1 MKGMKKV
8 FALVLVAIFAVGMLA
23 ACGNSGGDAPAP
35 AGSGSSAAPAPSTM
49 KVGLIC
55 LHDENSTYDLN
66 FINGFKEA
74 CEAEGVEYL
83 IRTNIGETQ
92 DCYDTAVDLADKGC
106 TLICA
111 DSFGHED
118 YMIQAAKEFTDVQF
132 AHATGTKAH
141 TENLP
146 NYANAF
152 ASIYEGRFLAGVAA
166 GMKLNEMIAAGKIT
180 ADQAKMGYV
189 GAYTYAEVISGYT
202 SFYLGAKSVCPTVTM
217 DVTFT
222 GSWYDPAA
230 EQEGAETLIKR
241 GCVLISQHADSLG
254 APTACENAGVPNV
267 SYNGSTQ
274 AAGPNT
280 FIVSSRINWA
290 PYYRYAIQCVREGK
304 AIDKDWTGTLETDSV
319 QLTEVNEAVA
329 AEGTA
334 AAIEDVKAKL
344 ASGEVKVFDTTTFT
358 VEGAPVTTYMADVD
372 SDPAYEGDTE
382 VVIDGAF
389 AESKFRSAP
398 YFDLQIDGIT
408 LLDTAF

>member
-23 ACGNSGGDAPAP
+23 ACGKKEEPAP
-35 AGSGSSAAPAPSTM
+35 AGSGSSAAPAASTM

-66 FINGFKEA
+66 FINGFTEA
-74 CEAEGVEYL
+74 CKAEGVEYL

-118 YMIQAAKEFTDVQF
+118 YMIQAAKEFPNVQF
-132 AHATGTKAH
+132 CHATGTKAH

-189 GAYTYAEVISGYT
+189 G
-202 SFYLGAKSVCPTVTM
+202 
-217 DVTFT
+217 
-222 GSWYDPAA
+222 
-230 EQEGAETLIKR
+230 
-241 GCVLISQHADSLG
+241 
-254 APTACENAGVPNV
+254 
-267 SYNGSTQ
+267 
-274 AAGPNT
+274 
-280 FIVSSRINWA
+280 
-290 PYYRYAIQCVREGK
+290 
-304 AIDKDWTGTLETDSV
+304 
-319 QLTEVNEAVA
+319 
-329 AEGTA
+329 
-334 AAIEDVKAKL
+334 
-344 ASGEVKVFDTTTFT
+344 
-358 VEGAPVTTYMADVD
+358 
-372 SDPAYEGDTE
+372 
-382 VVIDGAF
+382 
-389 AESKFRSAP
+389 
-398 YFDLQIDGIT
+398 
-408 LLDTAF
+408 